1 MLPIYQFRILHP
13 VNSDFGTHNQYALDL
28 LIGNKIPT
36 LNLTHPLYQIIIDG
50 VIWITRSKLDADH
63 ASIYL
68 MVLCQAI
75 SALIVYLWMG
85 SRGSRFS
92 ELFRIVLSVGVVI
105 AAPVMALQPVDGKFY
120 FGYIGLVNFHNPTI
134 ILLRPLALLMFILF
148 VDSIDK
154 PKRSPW
160 LIPTTAF
167 ITVIATLV
175 KPNFSIIFIPVLVIW
190 CGINIIRHVKTDWKF
205 ILFGYIVP
213 GVIILFF
220 QYLYTY
226 TSVNGSVTKILL
238 LPFAVESGASD
249 YLPLKFIL
257 SIFFPLVILCI
268 YKKDYLKDRIN
279 LLATSAFLLGVLQLY
294 LLAESGNRLGAGNF
308 RWGAQITLFILFV
321 STVQYLWE
329 KTDFG
334 KKELVA
340 ITVGLSPHIIAG
352 IIYWLHCLS
361 SKGYG

>member
-13 VNSDFGTHNQYALDL
+13 VNSDFGTHNQYALDI
-28 LIGNKIPT
+28 LIGKNIPT

-50 VIWITRSKLDADH
+50 IIWITRSQLDADH
-63 ASIYL
+63 ASILL
-68 MVLCQAI
+68 MVTCQVI
-75 SALIVYLWMG
+75 SALIIYFWMG
-85 SRGSRFS
+85 NRRFRFS
-92 ELFRIVLSVGVVI
+92 ELFRIVLSVGLVI
-105 AAPVMALQPVDGKFY
+105 AAPIMALQPMDGKFY

-134 ILLRPLALLMFILF
+134 IMLRPTALLLFILF
-148 VDSIDK
+148 IDSMDR

-160 LIPTTAF
+160 LIPITAF
-167 ITVIATLV
+167 ITIIATLV

-190 CGINIIRHVKTDWKF
+190 YVLNLINHVKIDWKL

-213 GVIILFF
+213 GAIILLF

-226 TSVNGSVTKILL
+226 TSINGSVTKILF
-238 LPFAVESGASD
+238 LPFAVESGASN

-257 SIFFPLVILCI
+257 SIFFPLLILCI
-268 YKKDYLKDRIN
+268 YKKEYLKDRIN
-279 LLATSAFLLGVLQLY
+279 LLATLTFLLGVLQLY

-308 RWGAQITLFILFV
+308 RWGAQITSFILFV
-321 STVQYLWE
+321 STARYLWA

-334 KKELVA
+334 KKELIA
-340 ITVGLSPHIIAG
+340 ITAGLSPHIIAG